1 MKVGQND
8 PFDRNLFS
16 SLGLNPDSY
25 GVKEKPEKPGIK
37 MKKESKMRDKSNKNL
52 LLLITLFAL
61 PVILSGFLS
70 ESGILE
76 LKPGDAEIWY
86 LGHCGYAVKTHNHLL
101 IFDYIELEEN
111 PTERGLNKGFVD
123 PLEIS
128 DLNVSVFVTHSHVDH
143 YDEIIHS
150 WQNEIKNIRYFF
162 GWKVNEEQKIPHH
175 YLEGPREELRL
186 DDMEIYTVNS
196 FHSFVP
202 EVAYLVKVDGLV
214 IYHGGDYQGKM
225 GRNAPSNAKEDM
237 QYLKTKTNAV
247 DLFFIGAWTGPPYI
261 QSIESL
267 QPKVIFPMHERKK
280 EANYKRFAAE
290 LKNLGIAIPV
300 IRPEKRGDRF
310 SFRNGT
316 VQQSKTA
323 SRDN

>member
-1 MKVGQND
+1 M
-8 PFDRNLFS
+8 RN
-16 SLGLNPDSY
+16 
-25 GVKEKPEKPGIK
+25 
-37 MKKESKMRDKSNKNL
+37 KSNKNFF
-52 LLLITLFAL
+52 LLIILFAL
-61 PVILSGFLS
+61 HVILSGFPSAL
-70 ESGILE
+70 EIQE
-76 LKPGDAEIWY
+76 LKPGDAEVWY
-86 LGHCGYAVKTHNHLL
+86 LGHCGYAVRTQNHLL

-111 PTERGLNKGFVD
+111 PTERGLDKGFVD
-123 PLEIS
+123 SVEIS

-150 WQNEIKNIRYFF
+150 WQNEIKNIRYIF
-162 GWKVNEEQKIPHH
+162 GWKVNEEQQTPHH
-175 YLEGPREELRL
+175 YLEGPREELKL

-225 GRNAPSNAKEDM
+225 GRNAM
-237 QYLKTKTNAV
+237 RYLKTKADAV

-300 IRPEKRGDRF
+300 VCPEKRGDRF
-310 SFRNGT
+310 SFRNGI
-316 VQQSKTA
+316 VQQSQTA
-323 SRDN
+323 SRDNRRELKRY